1 MRGRGGARQSPFD
14 RLLQAGVAQLAEQL
28 ICNQQ
33 VAGSSP
39 IASSSS
45 GEASIGNAKAN
56 VEIDWHEDQRATRR
70 SDPSQS
76 GRTGGTKVTANRI
89 SDIHIHSAGAFG
101 TRVER
106 AGSRSAAR
114 WGCPCAR
121 NSRSKGFDEL
131 ERYRSGQTGQT
142 VNLLA
147 MPSEV
152 RILPSPP
159 RRAPRLGTR
168 LETRPGIRTGIRP
181 GIRTGVRTGSFES
194 LRGRGAPGRADF
206 LRELESSRARRS
218 MNAAGLKTVSGGSAR
233 AGIAQLARAR
243 AFQAR
248 GRGFESRFPLH
259 APECTG
265 PM

>member
-56 VEIDWHEDQRATRR
+56 VEIDWHKDQRATHR

-76 GRTGGTKVTANRI
+76 GRTGGTKVTANRT
-89 SDIHIHSAGAFG
+89 SDIHIHSAGALG

-106 AGSRSAAR
+106 AGNRSAAR
-114 WGCPCAR
+114 WGFPCAR
-121 NSRSKGFDEL
+121 FLRSKGFDEL

-159 RRAPRLGTR
+159 RRAPRLGVR
-168 LETRPGIRTGIRP
+168 IGIRIGIRP
-181 GIRTGVRTGSFES
+181 GIRPGIRTGSFES
-194 LRGRGAPGRADF
+194 LRGRDVPGRADF
-206 LRELESSRARRS
+206 LRELEPSGAWRL
-218 MNAAGLKTVSGGSAR
+218 MNAAGSKTVLGGSAR